1 MQFRRDYLPVLAT
14 AAVLSIGLGGLGCTP
29 LGGWLYSD
37 PTFSLSGVSTRY
49 RGSPADTLQVTLT
62 ACNLN
67 DFNIDGLTV
76 EGHLLVD
83 GNPVGSLKS
92 DKAFLM
98 KMRDSVDVAIPLE
111 IPHAGEPPVH
121 AKGDDYLSAKY
132 ELTGNIHVST
142 PIGVRRVRL
151 QQRGDVRFD
160 SAGIPSGWTVRNAR
174 PCKPGQSML
183 PGQGV
188 KPRVI
193 MDTMF
198 RAPTPTPGV
207 GGGRDGI

>member
-1 MQFRRDYLPVLAT
+1 MPSRRSPLPLVAAAILA
-14 AAVLSIGLGGLGCTP
+14 LSGLGLLSCTP

-37 PTFSLSGVSTRY
+37 PTFALSGVSTRY
-49 RGSPADTLQVTLT
+49 RGRPADTLQVTLT
-62 ACNLN
+62 GCNLN
-67 DFNIDGLTV
+67 DFNLDGLTI

-83 GNPVGSLKS
+83 GNPVGSLRS

-98 KMRDSVDVAIPLE
+98 KMRDSVDVAVPLE
-111 IPHAGEPPVH
+111 IPRADGPPVH
-121 AKGDDYLSAKY
+121 AKGDDYLAAHY
-132 ELTGNIHVST
+132 ELNGNIHVST

-160 SAGIPSGWTVRNAR
+160 SAGIPSGWTVSNAR

-193 MDTMF
+193 VDTMF
-198 RAPTPTPGV
+198 RPQAPAGSS
-207 GGGRDGI
+207 GGRDGI

>member
-1 MQFRRDYLPVLAT
+1 MPSGRSPLLPVAAATLALLGFG
-14 AAVLSIGLGGLGCTP
+14 VLACTP

-37 PTFSLSGVSTRY
+37 PTFALSGVSTKF
-49 RGSPADTLQVTLT
+49 RGSPADTLQVILT

-67 DFNIDGLTV
+67 DFDIDGLTV

-92 DKAFLM
+92 NRAFLM
-98 KMRDSVDVAIPLE
+98 KMRDSVDVPVPLE
-111 IPHAGEPPVH
+111 IPRADEPPVH
-121 AKGDDYLSAKY
+121 SKGDDYLAAQY

-151 QQRGDVRFD
+151 QQRGTVRFD
-160 SAGIPSGWTVRNAR
+160 SAGIPSGWTVTNAR
-174 PCKPGQSML
+174 PCRPGQSML

-188 KPRVI
+188 KPRTIV
-193 MDTMF
+193 DTLF
-198 RAPTPTPGV
+198 RPQSPTTNPG
-207 GGGRDGI
+207 GIRDGR